1 MNRNTINRHGSRPGG
16 EAGMALLLALL
27 VTIILALLAASMLTR
42 ALAAGRT
49 AGTER
54 HGMAAFFAADGG
66 ITAAGI
72 RLRMGRTEAFGYGLP
87 GESGPR
93 GAGELQVSVEAL
105 HPAGPPRIVVGAQVG
120 GGQGAGATPLY
131 DLAFRTDAVGL
142 HPQSGARRE
151 VEAALEVGPVPLE
164 RSLLLD
170 EGIGGDR

>member
-1 MNRNTINRHGSRPGG
+1 MNRNTINRHGSRLGG